1 MGVKILAGLVGGVAG
16 GIVFGTLMHTMGMLG
31 MVAGLVGAEG
41 AAAGWTVHLVISAAI
56 GLGYAVTF
64 GGLRAGV
71 GANAG
76 LGLVYGAMWWVLGPL
91 LLMPLMMGIDAFPPI
106 GEDQMMSLVGHL
118 AYGLV
123 LGLAFAVV
131 RDRAG
136 SSQDTSVYSDR

>member
-41 AAAGWTVHLVISAAI
+41 AAAGWAVHLVISAAI
-56 GLGYAVTF
+56 GLAYAVTF

-76 LGLVYGAMWWVLGPL
+76 LGLVHGAMWWVLGAL
-91 LLMPLMMGIDAFPPI
+91 LLMPLMMGMDAFPPI

-136 SSQDTSVYSDR
+136 SSQDTSAYSHR